1 MPKHRRARA
10 LIVGAS
16 LALIVGLFSV
26 HYEVEPGDTIGS
38 IARDNDVSLN
48 SLIEAN
54 DIANPNLIF
63 PGQLLVIPGQDTIAS
78 TPDITH
84 VVARGETLAKIAA
97 SYEAPLSVLI
107 NANEIANPNLIRIGQ
122 NILIPGDG
130 ASGGSQNSGTSPSSN
145 RSGRSHI
152 VRAGESLET
161 IAAQYSGVSADQI
174 AKANGIMN
182 RTIYRGTRLFLDG
195 PAFTSEGTAGD
206 ISYTIKS
213 GDRLG
218 DIAAAHDVSTSRLVS
233 ANNISNPNLIRSGDT
248 LMIPAG
254 KSWVCPVKNASF
266 FNDWGFPRAGGARY
280 HEGND
285 LFSGRGAAVYAPVSG
300 TVEQKTGSI
309 GGMQFN
315 LTGDDGV
322 MYLGSH
328 MSGFGKSGRVNAGD
342 VLGFVG
348 TSGNAIGTSPHLH
361 FGMFLSNG
369 LAINPYPTLLANG
382 CK

>member
-1 MPKHRRARA
+1 
-10 LIVGAS
+10 
-16 LALIVGLFSV
+16 
-26 HYEVEPGDTIGS
+26 
-38 IARDNDVSLN
+38 
-48 SLIEAN
+48 
-54 DIANPNLIF
+54 
-63 PGQLLVIPGQDTIAS
+63 
-78 TPDITH
+78 
-84 VVARGETLAKIAA
+84 
-97 SYEAPLSVLI
+97 
-107 NANEIANPNLIRIGQ
+107 
-122 NILIPGDG
+122 
-130 ASGGSQNSGTSPSSN
+130 
-145 RSGRSHI
+145 
-152 VRAGESLET
+152 
-161 IAAQYSGVSADQI
+161 
-174 AKANGIMN
+174 
-182 RTIYRGTRLFLDG
+182 
-195 PAFTSEGTAGD
+195 
-206 ISYTIKS
+206 
-213 GDRLG
+213 
-218 DIAAAHDVSTSRLVS
+218 
-233 ANNISNPNLIRSGDT
+233 
-248 LMIPAG
+248 MIPAG